1 MNHSRSP
8 PTTHSFNQGNRF
20 STAIALKSM
29 TDVSDVA
36 LCIKKH
42 TYLYAL
48 QTSVAVREFRL
59 LDKFVGCILRN
70 AEFRIV
76 ALKKIYFLKPKL
88 MTPTIALLAELP
100 ETLHSAL
107 TQYVEKHPDW
117 DQDRAIAAALSLFL
131 KQSPAEAV
139 TQGVYGDIP
148 IAI

>member
-1 MNHSRSP
+1 MNYSRSAP
-8 PTTHSFNQGNRF
+8 VTHSFVQGNEF
-20 STAIALKSM
+20 STAIGLKFS

-36 LCIKKH
+36 LCIKRH

-48 QTSVAVREFRL
+48 QTSMAVREFRL
-59 LDKFVGCILRN
+59 LDKFVGCIFRN

-76 ALKKIYFLKPKL
+76 PLKKIYFLKPKL

-131 KQSPAEAV
+131 KQSPSDVV
-139 TQGVYGDIP
+139 THGVYGDIP